1 MLIDTHCHL
10 DASEFDDDR
19 DRVVQRAA
27 DAGVGCIVIPSVS
40 QGNFEVVR
48 ELAHAIPGAVYALGI
63 HPLYVAQASED
74 DLDALDACLQA
85 ARDDPRLVAIG
96 EIGLD
101 HFVPAVNT
109 PELRARQEHFYT
121 RQLALAQRHGLPVLL
136 HVRRSQDD
144 LLKHLRRRPPIG
156 GIAHAFNGSFQQ
168 ARQFLDL
175 GFALGLGGAM
185 TFERSLQ
192 IRRLATQLPLSSLV
206 LETDAP
212 DIPPAWLG
220 RDEQGRRVPARN
232 EPAEVAGIARV
243 LAEIRQMSQDTIAEE
258 CLRNACRVLPRLA
271 VPLHH

>member
-10 DASEFDDDR
+10 DASEFDEDR
-19 DRVVQRAA
+19 DRVIQRAT

-40 QGNFEVVR
+40 CSNFETVR
-48 ELAHAIPGAVYALGI
+48 ALAHAVPGAVYALGI
-63 HPLYVAQASED
+63 HPLYVAQASEE

-85 ARDDPRLVAIG
+85 SRGDPRLVAIG

-101 HFVPAVNT
+101 HFVPAINT
-109 PELRARQEHFYT
+109 PALRARQEYFYT
-121 RQLALAQRHGLPVLL
+121 RQLALAQRHDLPVLL

-144 LLKHLRRRPPIG
+144 LLKHLRRRPHIG
-156 GIAHAFNGSFQQ
+156 GLAHAFNGSSQQ

-175 GFALGLGGAM
+175 GFALGFGGAM

-192 IRRLATQLPLSSLV
+192 IRRLAAQLPLSALV

-220 RDEQGRRVPARN
+220 RDERGRRVPARN

-243 LAEIRQMSQDTIAEE
+243 MAELRQLPPDTIAEA
-258 CLRNACRVLPRLA
+258 CLRNACGALPRLA
-271 VPLHH
+271 TFLGR

>member
-19 DRVVQRAA
+19 DKVVQRAV
-27 DAGVGCIVIPSVS
+27 DAGVGCVVIPSVS
-40 QGNFEVVR
+40 RGNFETVR
-48 ELAHAIPGAVYALGI
+48 RLAHAIPGAAYALGI
-63 HPLYVAQASED
+63 HPLCVSQASDD
-74 DLDALDACLQA
+74 DLEALDACLRA
-85 ARDDPRLVAIG
+85 SSNDPRLVAIG

-101 HFVPAVNT
+101 HFVPATNT

-121 RQLALAQRHGLPVLL
+121 RQLDLAQRHDLPVLL

-144 LLKHLRRRPPIG
+144 LLKQLRRRPRIG

-175 GFALGLGGAM
+175 GFALGFGGAM

-192 IRRLATQLPLSSLV
+192 IRRLATQLPMSALV

-220 RDEQGRRVPARN
+220 RDARGHRVPARN
-232 EPAEVAGIARV
+232 EPAEVAGVARV
-243 LAEIRQMSQDTIAEE
+243 LAELRQVSQDTIAEA
-258 CLRNACRVLPRLA
+258 CLHNACSVLPRLTA
-271 VPLHH
+271 LLGR

>member
-10 DASEFDDDR
+10 DASEFDADR
-19 DRVVQRAA
+19 DRVVQRAV

-40 QGNFEVVR
+40 RANFQAVR
-48 ELAHAIPGAVYALGI
+48 TLAHAVPGAAYALGI

-74 DLDALDACLQA
+74 DLDALDVCLEA
-85 ARDDPRLVAIG
+85 LRDDPRLVAVG

-109 PELRARQEHFYT
+109 PELRTRQEYFYT
-121 RQLALAQRHGLPVLL
+121 RQLELAQRHGLPVLL

-144 LLKHLRRRPPIG
+144 LLKHLRRRPSIG

-175 GFALGLGGAM
+175 GFVLGFGGAM

-192 IRRLATQLPLSSLV
+192 IRRLATQLPLSALV

-220 RDEQGRRVPARN
+220 RDEQGRNVLARN
-232 EPAEVAGIARV
+232 EPAEVAGVARV
-243 LAEIRQMSQDTIAEE
+243 LAELRQVPLDVIAQE
-258 CLRNACRVLPRLA
+258 CLRNACGVLPRLTA
-271 VPLHH
+271 PL